1 MHCPFT
7 GLFSIS
13 AELFEWQFLS
23 FLHFIMIYSLLKLLQ
38 MISSWKSE
46 SIVSY
51 SESIINFL
59 LLNPTDIFSFSLSWS
74 LRAWFISLFKF
85 LMLSFPLAFAHLF
98 NGLYCSGLGVLFSSL
113 NTFSLPMLI
122 KPPGP
127 SYCLPAMTPKLPMHP
142 TLSPQLRK
150 SSIWRP
156 PKLFQLLA
164 EVDSLFTKVSPFT
177 VTNLSEKLATI

>member
-13 AELFEWQFLS
+13 AELFEQQFLS

-59 LLNPTDIFSFSLSWS
+59 LLNPTDIFSFPLSWS
-74 LRAWFISLFKF
+74 LRAWFISSFKF

-98 NGLYCSGLGVLFSSL
+98 NGLYCSGLAFLFSSL

-122 KPPGP
+122 KPPGL
-127 SYCLPAMTPKLPMHP
+127 SYHLPAMTPKSPMHP
-142 TLSPQLRK
+142 TTV
-150 SSIWRP
+150 SSTP
-156 PKLFQLLA
+156 
-164 EVDSLFTKVSPFT
+164 
-177 VTNLSEKLATI
+177 EKLHLETAKALPIVSWSGFSLYQSLPFHCYQS